1 MGDGDLESH
10 ILASSCCTLIPPLYS
25 LEYELL
31 IHFESSSRKRTQH
44 ASRRE
49 TSFTPLEH
57 TPHFTCMQPSL
68 RIMNGCIAA
77 WMSPSSFFNRPL
89 LLAFRARAPILLHR
103 LYAIDFGDLF
113 FERSL
118 PCHGALGKAVLI
130 LSSVK
135 PQVVRAPILHLTST
149 TDPSLP
155 PSVVR
160 IWYPF

>member
-1 MGDGDLESH
+1 MGDGDLASH
-10 ILASSCCTLIPPLYS
+10 NLASSCCALIPPLYS

-57 TPHFTCMQPSL
+57 TLHFTCMQPSL
-68 RIMNGCIAA
+68 RIMNGCIAGS
-77 WMSPSSFFNRPL
+77 MSPSSFFE
-89 LLAFRARAPILLHR
+89 
-103 LYAIDFGDLF
+103 DLF

-130 LSSVK
+130 LSSIK

-160 IWYPF
+160 IWCPF